1 MRMNTPQNLKKA
13 SCLVSL
19 NICLGPSNDLK
30 LRYYLLT
37 LFDAFLSHTKLQNP
51 DREYSIGCSYLEI
64 YNEQIKDLLCPSSV
78 SLQIREDSKKGIYV
92 ENLCV
97 ESANNADDM
106 FRLLCVGAQNR
117 QTKVNNINQFANLC
131 RHIGSTLMNTQSSR
145 SHAVFTLN
153 ITTTEYGK
161 TKFARLHIIDLAG
174 SESQKKTE
182 TSGLILKITNI

>member
-1 MRMNTPQNLKKA
+1 M
-13 SCLVSL
+13 SL
-19 NICLGPSNDLK
+19 NICLGPSNDLN
-30 LRYYLLT
+30 LRYSLY
-37 LFDAFLSHTKLQNP
+37 FIRFLSHTKLQNP

-117 QTKVNNINQFANLC
+117 
-131 RHIGSTLMNTQSSR
+131 
-145 SHAVFTLN
+145 
-153 ITTTEYGK
+153 
-161 TKFARLHIIDLAG
+161 
-174 SESQKKTE
+174 
-182 TSGLILKITNI
+182 